1 MTNKRIPDL
10 TAATTPLAGTE
21 LVLVWDGSATV
32 KVPVS
37 SMFGSNVYTFLK
49 TPSSANLAA
58 AVTDETGSGAL
69 VFGTNPTFYNS
80 GSGNPSANYTNSIF
94 QDVLVNY
101 FTAAGTVGAKLTL
114 QFASNGGATNTNS
127 IVSYGSAMGG
137 GLDNAI
143 EWGNASG
150 KARVTTAGDVMATTG
165 NFIPAVS
172 GKGIDFSAVTPA
184 AGMTS
189 KVLTN
194 YEEGTWT
201 PDFSSWTVAPSYTAA
216 TYTRVGRVVHVFIQA
231 AYGTIPIAAY
241 IGGLPFVVGPA
252 GGSFT
257 GVDSANANITG
268 FSYSGNSSFQNVTPM
283 TLTGWWAMSG
293 SYNI

>member
-21 LVLVWDGSATV
+21 LVPVWDGTTTKQVSVDNLTTGKTV
-32 KVPVS
+32 
-37 SMFGSNVYTFLK
+37 
-49 TPSSANLAA
+49 
-58 AVTDETGSGAL
+58 
-69 VFGTNPTFYNS
+69 
-80 GSGNPSANYTNSIF
+80 
-94 QDVLVNY
+94 
-101 FTAAGTVGAKLTL
+101 
-114 QFASNGGATNTNS
+114 
-127 IVSYGSAMGG
+127 
-137 GLDNAI
+137 
-143 EWGNASG
+143 
-150 KARVTTAGDVMATTG
+150 TTG
-165 NFIPAVS
+165 NQIIGSGSSFAQVQMRSSAGGGFDMSWQTGTSNRWILEKAGAEGGANAGSDLFLYRYTDAGAFLGQAWLIKRSTGDFTNYSQYIVGTS